1 MELCNR
7 LKELRLQQGLTQV
20 SLAERVGVTRQ
31 TIIALEKGRF
41 VPSVKLALRLADAL
55 FASLEDVFWLDT
67 DKGGKA

>member
-31 TIIALEKGRF
+31 TIIALEKGKF
-41 VPSVKLALRLADAL
+41 VPSVKLALRLADTL
-55 FASLEDVFWLDT
+55 GTSLEDVFWLND
-67 DKGGKA
+67 DKGGEA